1 MRTVAVVNLKGG
13 VGKST
18 TAINMA
24 LIMSQAHG
32 KNVLLIDNDF
42 QAEST
47 ATISRAWKTYLEIRC
62 YQRKR

>member
-24 LIMSQAHG
+24 LIMSQVHG
-32 KNVLLIDNDF
+32 KKVLLIDNDF
-42 QAEST
+42 QAAVTKFFEVMT
-47 ATISRAWKTYLEIRC
+47 R
-62 YQRKR
+62 